1 VALNNQPPR
10 DPTYPGLFPSPLVF
24 HRLPSSNHFAIHN
37 KHHFL
42 SNRSLKGPSL
52 PRQTSYT
59 SPPPNKQHIRL
70 ARHYYSRRSLTSTF
84 QYKPSP
90 KFTPKTP
97 SLCQAKP
104 RSRISRA
111 AVRHFAIY
119 SPFGER
125 VPPCFCRCNG
135 FDGRDTVDGYVG
147 LDATECFHFATTA
160 TTATTRPRI
169 GIQHE
174 AASLTRLIFRPLR
187 RSRRRLG
194 TDYPNPRI
202 HPYSHSAY
210 VASIPHT
217 ASAVA

>member
-1 VALNNQPPR
+1 MPCGLEQSAPQRPHISWALPLTSCFPPTSLFQPLC
-10 DPTYPGLFPSPLVF
+10 YPQQASLSEQPKLKRTQS
-24 HRLPSSNHFAIHN
+24 PSSN
-37 KHHFL
+37 FL
-42 SNRSLKGPSL
+42 
-52 PRQTSYT
+52 T
-59 SPPPNKQHIRL
+59 SPPPNRQHIRL

-111 AVRHFAIY
+111 AVRHFALY

-125 VPPCFCRCNG
+125 VPPCLCRCNG
-135 FDGRDTVDGYVG
+135 SDGRDTVDGYVG
-147 LDATECFHFATTA
+147 LGATERFHFA

-174 AASLTRLIFRPLR
+174 AASLTHLIFRPLR

-202 HPYSHSAY
+202 HPYSHPA
-210 VASIPHT
+210 A
-217 ASAVA
+217 